1 METGG
6 ALCGEP
12 VTLAAHLS
20 GPVCCLSDNSLE
32 WDRQAVGSKMKMRTG
47 EGEEDV

>member
-12 VTLAAHLS
+12 VTPPGRLS
-20 GPVCCLSDNSLE
+20 GPVCRLSGSSLG
-32 WDRQAVGSKMKMRTG
+32 WDRQAGGRLKH
-47 EGEEDV
+47 EGDGRGG